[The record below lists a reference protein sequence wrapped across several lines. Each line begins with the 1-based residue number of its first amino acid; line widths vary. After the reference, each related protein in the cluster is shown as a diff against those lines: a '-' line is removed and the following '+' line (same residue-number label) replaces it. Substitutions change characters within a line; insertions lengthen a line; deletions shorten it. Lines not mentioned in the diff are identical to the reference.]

1 MSAPGSLPA
10 KKTIL
15 GAVCGPVEVP
25 TSGGPEGP
33 GNQFWSSKPG
43 VRQKPIPLT
52 ARAGLSRSPLAQA
65 MEAHFDRPRS
75 DRGSATDA
83 VSSADVER
91 ELQVLGQNGS
101 VPQQD
106 RVRVFREAFGRAVEL
121 LPDYRPLFFSY
132 QQEMDEFGNKLQ
144 EQLREFTTAEG
155 RIKTPPRSNRRDLN
169 GIGAAHIFL
178 ALGHAVL
185 GAGLARA
192 RVVTCSF
199 TSALHP

>member
-43 VRQKPIPLT
+43 VCHVQKPIPLT
-52 ARAGLSRSPLAQA
+52 ARAGLSRGPLAQA
-65 MEAHFDRPRS
+65 MEAHFERPRS
-75 DRGSATDA
+75 DRGAGQQVRQRMSGAQQIMA
-83 VSSADVER
+83 WVER

-106 RVRVFREAFGRAVEL
+106 RVRVFKEAFGAAAAKSAPQRRAL
-121 LPDYRPLFFSY
+121 LDLFSLPA
-132 QQEMDEFGNKLQ
+132 EVRWLAKD
-144 EQLREFTTAEG
+144 LRGIA
-155 RIKTPPRSNRRDLN
+155 TP
-169 GIGAAHIFL
+169 
-178 ALGHAVL
+178 
-185 GAGLARA
+185 
-192 RVVTCSF
+192 
-199 TSALHP
+199 